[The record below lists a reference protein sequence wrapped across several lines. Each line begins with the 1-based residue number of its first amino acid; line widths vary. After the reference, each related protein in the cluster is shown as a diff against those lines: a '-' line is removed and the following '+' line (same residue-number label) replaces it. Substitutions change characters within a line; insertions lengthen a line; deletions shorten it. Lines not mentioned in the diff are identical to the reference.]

1 MSDPQQARHAA
12 FLIVGKDKRLM
23 LERLRR
29 ADDSLPAANV
39 HPIGTLHIFCDAD
52 AASNEHTPASAR

>member
-1 MSDPQQARHAA
+1 MPP
-12 FLIVGKDKRLM
+12 FLIAGKDKRLM

-29 ADDSLPAANV
+29 AEDSLPAANV

-52 AASNEHTPASAR
+52 AANNECTLTSE